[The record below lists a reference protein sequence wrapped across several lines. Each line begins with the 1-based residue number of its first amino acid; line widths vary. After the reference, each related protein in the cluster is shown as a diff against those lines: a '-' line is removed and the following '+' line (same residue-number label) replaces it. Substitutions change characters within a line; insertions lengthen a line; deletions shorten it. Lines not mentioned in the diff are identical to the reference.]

1 MLLVFSNFMNNPI
14 DIRSLPPFSV
24 DQLTIVPGSY
34 KKDLKEVLIPRGL
47 IENRVS
53 KLSEEIGKNNVDSNE
68 RYFAICILKGCS
80 TFFNDLIKWPLEAET
95 DYWPASSYKGVVSTG
110 KVKLANFDLA
120 KIPGRRVLLVEDII
134 DTGRTLNEIRREILS
149 CNPLSLD
156 IVCLLDKP
164 SRREV
169 EVPVNY
175 VGFIIPDK
183 FVVGC
188 GLDFNER
195 YRDLNHIGVLK
206 EEVYQ

>member
-1 MLLVFSNFMNNPI
+1 MNNPI
-14 DIRSLPPFSV
+14 DMRILQPFEV
-24 DQLTIVPGSY
+24 NQLTIIPSNY
-34 KKDLKEVLIPRGL
+34 KDDLKEVLIPRGL
-47 IENRVS
+47 IEDRIS
-53 KLSEEIGKNNVDSNE
+53 KLSEDIGVKSPVNGKCNLNDM
-68 RYFAICILKGCS
+68 YFAICILRGAS
-80 TFFNDLIKWPLEAET
+80 RFFNDLIKWPLEAET
-95 DYWPASSYKGVVSTG
+95 DYWPANSYAGTTSTG
-110 KVKLANFDLA
+110 AVKLGNFDLT
-120 KIPGRRVLLVEDII
+120 KIPGRKVLLVEDII

-175 VGFIIPDK
+175 VGFTIPDK
-183 FVVGC
+183 FVVGY

-206 EEVYQ
+206 EEVYQVK